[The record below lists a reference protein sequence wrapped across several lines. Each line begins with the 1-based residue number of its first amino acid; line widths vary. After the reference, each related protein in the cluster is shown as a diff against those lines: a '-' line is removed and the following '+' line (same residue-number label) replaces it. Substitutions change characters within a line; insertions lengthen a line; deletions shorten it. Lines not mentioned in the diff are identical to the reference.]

1 MYRIHLLPAE
11 YGDAIVVEYGETQ
24 PPKRIL
30 IDAGTGTNVSYAA
43 VRDRIAEIAKGDGVF
58 ELLVVTHI
66 DLDHIGGV
74 LPLLDEAKAMGLTF
88 KEVWFNGY
96 EHLTDIL
103 GAKQGEK
110 LSSRIVTGHYPWNEA
125 FDHGHAAVVPDSG
138 PLPIIDVSGMKITLL
153 SPKREQL
160 EKLEKVW
167 KDTIEAAGLQPG
179 VGATMA
185 PEEIDDLLGDE
196 AIDVAA
202 LAKSKFKTDTTE
214 PNGSSIA
221 FVAEHDG
228 KSVLFGADAFP
239 GVLAESLLRM
249 PEKERQRISV
259 FKLPHHGS
267 RKNLSVDLMKLL
279 DCETFLISTNGKRF
293 SHPNRESI
301 ARVIHRGGK
310 PRLVFNYRSEFNE
323 CWDDKDL
330 MHEHGYKVEYG
341 EDGEITVEV

>member
-11 YGDAIVVEYGETQ
+11 YGDAIVVEYGDTQ

-30 IDAGTGTNVSYAA
+30 IDAGTGTNASYAS
-43 VRDRIAEIAKGDGVF
+43 VRDRIKEIAKGDGVF

-74 LPLLDEAKAMGLTF
+74 LPLLDDAKALGLTF
-88 KEVWFNGY
+88 NEVWFNGY
-96 EHLTDIL
+96 QHLTDIL

-110 LSSRIVTGHYPWNEA
+110 LTSRIVAGEYPWNEA
-125 FDHGHAAVVPDSG
+125 FNHGQSVVVPDAG
-138 PLPIIDVSGMKITLL
+138 PLPAIHVNGMKITLL

-167 KDTIEAAGLQPG
+167 RETIEAAGLEPG

-202 LAKSKFKTDTTE
+202 LAKSKFRTDTTE

-221 FVAEHDG
+221 FIAEHDG

-239 GVLAESLLRM
+239 GVLAESLTRL
-249 PEKERQRISV
+249 PEDERKRISV

-301 ARVIHRGGK
+301 ARVIARGGK
-310 PRLVFNYRSEFNE
+310 SRLVFNYRSEFNE

-341 EDGEITVEV
+341 EDGVITVEV